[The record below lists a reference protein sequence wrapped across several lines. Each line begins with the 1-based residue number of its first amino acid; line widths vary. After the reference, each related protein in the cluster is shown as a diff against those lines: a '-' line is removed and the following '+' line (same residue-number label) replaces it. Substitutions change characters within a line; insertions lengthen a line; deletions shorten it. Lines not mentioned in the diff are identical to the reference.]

1 MNKYILH
8 NSELLREDMFAA
20 DEVFL
25 TNDIQGLKRIESFE
39 EKKYPTH
46 KIANWVFNKLN
57 SEIYLQ
63 S

>member
-25 TNDIQGLKRIESFE
+25 TNNIQGLKRIESFE
-39 EKKYPTH
+39 EKIP
-46 KIANWVFNKLN
+46 NSQNCKLG
-57 SEIYLQ
+57 I
-63 S
+63 